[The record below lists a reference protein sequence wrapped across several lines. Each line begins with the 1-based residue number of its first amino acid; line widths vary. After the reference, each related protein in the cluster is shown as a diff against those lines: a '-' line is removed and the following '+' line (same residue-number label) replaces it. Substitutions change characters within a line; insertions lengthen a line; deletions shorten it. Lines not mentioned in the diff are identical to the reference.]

1 MDSRTMPS
9 PEELEK
15 MLEKAKK
22 EAEAALA
29 KLSPEQRE
37 RARELKTVDEI
48 IAFAEGEGFELS
60 DEQLEAVMRA
70 KKLIEEDA
78 AAMRALV
85 ESASK
90 LSAGAAPKAAR
101 ECPHCLAPVSGR
113 VCEYCGSPLED

>member
-29 KLSPEQRE
+29 KLTPEQR
-37 RARELKTVDEI
+37 
-48 IAFAEGEGFELS
+48 AEAE
-60 DEQLEAVMRA
+60 MRA

-78 AAMRALV
+78 AAMRELV

>member
-29 KLSPEQRE
+29 KLTPEQR
-37 RARELKTVDEI
+37 
-48 IAFAEGEGFELS
+48 AEAE
-60 DEQLEAVMRA
+60 MRA
-70 KKLIEEDA
+70 KKLMEEDA
-78 AAMRALV
+78 AAMRELV

-101 ECPHCLAPVSGR
+101 ECPHCLAPVGSGR

>member
-29 KLSPEQRE
+29 KLTPEQR
-37 RARELKTVDEI
+37 
-48 IAFAEGEGFELS
+48 AEAE
-60 DEQLEAVMRA
+60 MRA
-70 KKLIEEDA
+70 KKLMEEDA
-78 AAMRALV
+78 AAMRELV

-90 LSAGAAPKAAR
+90 LSG
-101 ECPHCLAPVSGR
+101 
-113 VCEYCGSPLED
+113 

>member
-29 KLSPEQRE
+29 KLTPEQRAE
-37 RARELKTVDEI
+37 AEI
-48 IAFAEGEGFELS
+48 
-60 DEQLEAVMRA
+60 RA
-70 KKLIEEDA
+70 KKLMEEDA
-78 AAMRALV
+78 AAMRELV

>member
-29 KLSPEQRE
+29 KLTPEQR
-37 RARELKTVDEI
+37 
-48 IAFAEGEGFELS
+48 AEAE
-60 DEQLEAVMRA
+60 MRA
-70 KKLIEEDA
+70 KKLMEEDA

>member
-1 MDSRTMPS
+1 MDNRTMPS

-29 KLSPEQRE
+29 KLTPEQR
-37 RARELKTVDEI
+37 
-48 IAFAEGEGFELS
+48 AEAE
-60 DEQLEAVMRA
+60 MRA
-70 KKLIEEDA
+70 KKLMEEDA
-78 AAMRALV
+78 AAMRELV

>member
-29 KLSPEQRE
+29 KLSPEQR
-37 RARELKTVDEI
+37 
-48 IAFAEGEGFELS
+48 AEAE
-60 DEQLEAVMRA
+60 MRA

>member
-29 KLSPEQRE
+29 KLTPEQR
-37 RARELKTVDEI
+37 
-48 IAFAEGEGFELS
+48 AEAE
-60 DEQLEAVMRA
+60 MRA

-78 AAMRALV
+78 AAMRELV
-85 ESASK
+85 ESAPK
-90 LSAGAAPKAAR
+90 LSAGAAPRAAR

>member
-9 PEELEK
+9 SEELEK

-29 KLSPEQRE
+29 KLTPEQR
-37 RARELKTVDEI
+37 
-48 IAFAEGEGFELS
+48 AEAE
-60 DEQLEAVMRA
+60 MRA

-78 AAMRALV
+78 AAMRALTDEAARV
-85 ESASK
+85 A
-90 LSAGAAPKAAR
+90 AGASPAR

>member
-29 KLSPEQRE
+29 KLTPEQR
-37 RARELKTVDEI
+37 
-48 IAFAEGEGFELS
+48 AEAE
-60 DEQLEAVMRA
+60 MRA

-113 VCEYCGSPLED
+113 ACEYCGSPLED

>member
-29 KLSPEQRE
+29 KLTPEQR
-37 RARELKTVDEI
+37 
-48 IAFAEGEGFELS
+48 AEAE
-60 DEQLEAVMRA
+60 MRA
-70 KKLIEEDA
+70 KKLMEEDA
-78 AAMRALV
+78 AAMRELV